1 MKTILFKDPRNGWQ
15 AKTEI
20 EIKPNFVLDFSTHRN
35 CNGCL
40 ISRAS
45 IWRLTGD
52 GGKTHCYGL
61 GGHGDFGCPVATTQ
75 PARVTSKVVT
85 EQHDRALLE
94 FERIKLLAID
104 HYAIYKLQATVPDPQ
119 PLGMEG

>member
-15 AKTEI
+15 AKTEM
-20 EIKPNFVLDFSTHRN
+20 EIKHNFLLDISTRRR
-35 CNGCL
+35 CNGGL
-40 ISRAS
+40 ESLAS
-45 IWRLTGD
+45 VWRLTGD
-52 GGKTHCYGL
+52 GGKIHCYGL
-61 GGHGDFGCPVATTQ
+61 GEHGDFGCHVATTQ

-104 HYAIYKLQATVPDPQ
+104 HYAQYKLQAAAPDHQ
-119 PLGMEG
+119 PSAMEA